1 MCPFGFDV
9 ARLRFVKITFYSF
22 FFFFFQLQY
31 LTKLTVNSAR
41 MHCSWVSQIP
51 LFSNFFVKNEFH
63 GTIYIFKNYFATV
76 FSILAKINSIQTDPM
91 YMFACTCI
99 NILVKCNFG
108 SPSNQ
113 IIALPLF
120 IYVYVC
126 ACFYFILFLFIIWV

>member
-1 MCPFGFDV
+1 MCLFGFDV
-9 ARLRFVKITFYSF
+9 ARLRFVKIMFYSF

-31 LTKLTVNSAR
+31 LTKSTVNSAW
-41 MHCSWVSQIP
+41 MHCSWVPQIL
-51 LFSNFFVKNEFH
+51 LFSHFFIKNEFH
-63 GTIYIFKNYFATV
+63 GIIHIFKNYFVIV
-76 FSILAKINSIQTDPM
+76 FSVSAKINSIQMDLM
-91 YMFACTCI
+91 YLFACTCI

-113 IIALPLF
+113 ILALPPF